1 MFVVESADEDHRISG
16 GRVRAG
22 FCHGLVTQFARAI
35 LVFGIGTLGIL
46 KAFLLPAFVL
56 VDLFGVVAE
65 RVFDFDVA
73 AELAVE
79 AEQRGYFVQRF
90 DDGRAAAVGVD
101 AVGVGTDD
109 QQTGHVAFVERQ
121 QVRVVFQQHDGFA
134 GDVQCLRRVVER
146 RVTAW
151 FAACVRVAEHV
162 QRVHDGDHAFD
173 FPVDVAFLDV
183 AVFHGFLQRVGEV
196 VIVEI
201 RRDGHFDIHADF
213 GAGFG
218 VAHRAPVGN
227 DETVETVFVAQDVV
241 EQLLV
246 FAAFGAV
253 DEIVGAHDGEH
264 AAVLYRRFEGRQ
276 VDFA

>member
-1 MFVVESADEDHRISG
+1 M
-16 GRVRAG
+16 
-22 FCHGLVTQFARAI
+22 
-35 LVFGIGTLGIL
+35 
-46 KAFLLPAFVL
+46 
-56 VDLFGVVAE
+56 
-65 RVFDFDVA
+65 
-73 AELAVE
+73 
-79 AEQRGYFVQRF
+79 
-90 DDGRAAAVGVD
+90 
-101 AVGVGTDD
+101 
-109 QQTGHVAFVERQ
+109 
-121 QVRVVFQQHDGFA
+121 
-134 GDVQCLRRVVER
+134 VER

-201 RRDGHFDIHADF
+201 RRDGQFDIHADF

-218 VAHRAPVGN
+218 
-227 DETVETVFVAQDVV
+227 VETVFVAQDVV

>member
-1 MFVVESADEDHRISG
+1 M
-16 GRVRAG
+16 
-22 FCHGLVTQFARAI
+22 
-35 LVFGIGTLGIL
+35 
-46 KAFLLPAFVL
+46 
-56 VDLFGVVAE
+56 
-65 RVFDFDVA
+65 
-73 AELAVE
+73 
-79 AEQRGYFVQRF
+79 
-90 DDGRAAAVGVD
+90 
-101 AVGVGTDD
+101 
-109 QQTGHVAFVERQ
+109 
-121 QVRVVFQQHDGFA
+121 
-134 GDVQCLRRVVER
+134 
-146 RVTAW
+146 
-151 FAACVRVAEHV
+151 

-201 RRDGHFDIHADF
+201 RRDGQFDIHADF